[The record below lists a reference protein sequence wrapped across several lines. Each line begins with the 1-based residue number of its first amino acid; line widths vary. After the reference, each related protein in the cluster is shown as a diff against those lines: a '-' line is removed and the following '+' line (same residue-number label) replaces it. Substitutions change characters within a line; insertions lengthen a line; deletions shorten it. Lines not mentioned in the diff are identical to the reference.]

1 MSYQV
6 NTSVFE
12 GPLDVLLRLITERQ
26 LEITEVSLLGL
37 VDEYLAYLARMPG
50 LDLEVTSEFLVIA
63 ATLIQLKA
71 RRLLPGAAPVDPD
84 EELALAEERDRLL
97 SRLLACLTFKDVAA
111 VLAHRMEAAGRLVG
125 RYAGIDPGI
134 VPLPPLVR
142 LPLDGAGLARLAGR
156 LLARRREPDLDHLD
170 LDLPSVAAAIAEVR
184 ARVAAELQTD
194 FDRLTG
200 QLKRPVEIVAYFL
213 AVLELVRWGLV
224 AAVQE
229 DPGRPIVLRHRRD
242 SETGLVSEWQP

>member
-6 NTSVFE
+6 TTPVFE
-12 GPLDVLLRLITERQ
+12 GPLDLLLRLITERQ
-26 LEITEVSLLGL
+26 VEITELSLVGL
-37 VDEYLAYLARMPG
+37 VDEYLAHLARMET
-50 LDLEVTSEFLVIA
+50 LDLEVTSEFLLIA

-71 RRLLPGAAPVDPD
+71 RRLLPDSGPVDPD

-97 SRLLACLTFKDVAA
+97 SRLLACLTYKDVAA
-111 VLAHRMEAAGRLVG
+111 VLGHRIEAAGRQVG

-134 VPLPPLVR
+134 VPLPPLLR
-142 LPLDGAGLARLAGR
+142 LPCDAAGLARLAGR
-156 LLARRREPDLDHLD
+156 LLNRPREPELDHLD
-170 LDLPSVAAAIAEVR
+170 LDLPSVAAAIEEVR

-200 QLKRPVEIVAYFL
+200 SLRRPVEVVAYFL

-224 AAVQE
+224 EATQE
-229 DPGRPIVLRHRRD
+229 HASLPILLRHRRD
-242 SETGLVSEWQP
+242 PQQGLVSEWQK

>member
-6 NTSVFE
+6 TTPVFE
-12 GPLDVLLRLITERQ
+12 GPLDLLLRLTTERQ
-26 LEITEVSLLGL
+26 VEITEVSLLGL
-37 VDEYLAYLARMPG
+37 VDEYVAHLGEMRR
-50 LDLEVTSEFLVIA
+50 LDLEVTSEFLLIA

-111 VLAHRMEAAGRLVG
+111 VLAHRMEAAARLVG
-125 RYAGIDPGI
+125 RYGGIDPGI

-142 LPLDGAGLARLAGR
+142 LPCDAAGLARLAGR
-156 LLARRREPDLDHLD
+156 LLARPQELDLDHLD
-170 LDLPSVAAAIAEVR
+170 LHLPSVAAAIEEVR
-184 ARVAAELQTD
+184 ARVAAEVQTD
-194 FDRLTG
+194 FERLTG
-200 QLKRPVEIVAYFL
+200 GLRRPVEVVAYFL

-224 AAVQE
+224 EATQE
-229 DPGRPIVLRHRRD
+229 HAGMPILLRHRR
-242 SETGLVSEWQP
+242 EAEPGLVSEWQS

>member
-6 NTSVFE
+6 TTPVFE
-12 GPLDVLLRLITERQ
+12 GPLDLLLRLITERQ
-26 LEITEVSLLGL
+26 LEVTEVSLLGL
-37 VDEYLAYLARMPG
+37 VDEYLAHLARMPG

-71 RRLLPGAAPVDPD
+71 RRLLPDAAPVDPD

-111 VLAHRMEAAGRLVG
+111 VLAHRMEAAARLAGRF
-125 RYAGIDPGI
+125 AGIDPGI

-142 LPLDGAGLARLAGR
+142 LPVDATGLARLATR
-156 LLARRREPDLDHLD
+156 LLGRRQEPDLDHLD
-170 LDLPSVAAAIAEVR
+170 LDLPSVAAAIAEVQ

-194 FDRLTG
+194 FERLTG
-200 QLKRPVEIVAYFL
+200 ELKRPMEIVAYFL

-224 AAVQE
+224 EAVQE
-229 DPGRPIVLRHRRD
+229 HPGRPILLRHRRD
-242 SETGLVSEWQP
+242 AEPGLVSEWQP